1 MSSFMSMLSGGAPRR
16 SRGDSNAKEEDRAP
30 EGPAASETEILDE
43 NEGSII
49 MSLISQLR
57 IGMDLS
63 KVAFPTFVL
72 EPRSMLQRITDF
84 MSHPDLIF
92 GAENETDPEERFL
105 RVLRYYMSGW
115 HRKPRGVKKPYNPV
129 LGEFFRCQFEYK
141 DGSKGFYIAEQVSHH
156 PPISAYYYISPANK
170 LVIAGELRPKSR
182 FLGNSV
188 STIMEGQSQITLLG
202 KPEDGEYV
210 ISMPNMYARGILF
223 GKMVLEL
230 GDTSVARCANTH
242 LSCEINFKTKGM
254 FSGTYNAV
262 SGRVKKHDHVE
273 VGEVGGTWSQS
284 MYFRPTKKGE
294 DTRTLFDVASK
305 GKDIPT
311 MIIAPEEEQ
320 EPNESQRLWS
330 KLTKAIHEKNMDA
343 ATEAKAAVED
353 AQREL
358 AKRREERNEGF
369 VPRFFELKD
378 GLWQPKF
385 LLPPSSEEQ
394 ITAVEDWIWP
404 KAEAATS

>member
-1 MSSFMSMLSGGAPRR
+1 MSNLR
-16 SRGDSNAKEEDRAP
+16 
-30 EGPAASETEILDE
+30 DE

-92 GAENETDPEERFL
+92 GAENEADPEERFL

-115 HRKPRGVKKPYNPV
+115 HRKPRGVKKPYNPT
-129 LGEFFRCQFEYK
+129 LGEFFRCRFEYK

-156 PPISAYYYISPANK
+156 PPISAYFYVSPANR

-188 STIMEGQSQITLLG
+188 STIMEGENRVVFLG

-230 GDTSVARCANTH
+230 GDTSVARCKNTG

-262 SGRVKKHDHVE
+262 SGKVKKDDGFE
-273 VGEVGGTWSQS
+273 VGEVSGTWSQS
-284 MYFRPTKKGE
+284 MQFKSARGN
-294 DTRTLFDVASK
+294 TRTLFDVVAE
-305 GKDIPT
+305 GKDLPR
-311 MIIAPEEEQ
+311 MIISSEEEQ
-320 EPNESQRLWS
+320 EPNESQRQWS
-330 KLTKAIHEKNMDA
+330 KLTKAIGEKNMDA
-343 ATEAKAAVED
+343 ATGAKVSVED

-358 AKRREERNEGF
+358 ARRREEKNEKF
-369 VPRFFELKD
+369 VPRFFELRD
-378 GLWQPKF
+378 GLWKVKF
-385 LLPPSSEEQ
+385 ELPPTPEEQ
-394 ITAVEDWIWP
+394 IAAVEAWIWP
-404 KAEAATS
+404 KEVEPSA